1 MHLIYFSWTNLI
13 KYKMYRNNYFFTKKL
28 YIILINIIYYGV

>member
-13 KYKMYRNNYFFTKKL
+13 KYKMYRNNYFLQKN
-28 YIILINIIYYGV
+28 YILINIIYYGV